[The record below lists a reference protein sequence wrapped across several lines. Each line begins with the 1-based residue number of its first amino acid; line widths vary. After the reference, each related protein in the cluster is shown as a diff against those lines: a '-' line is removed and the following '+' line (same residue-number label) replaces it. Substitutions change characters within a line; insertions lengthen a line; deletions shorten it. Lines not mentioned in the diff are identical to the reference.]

1 MNASKAVARMLT
13 LPLALVISHH
23 MPYASTTVERS
34 RHANVSR
41 METIEEK
48 AHTASVS
55 ESLLKL
61 VWLSSLLMAYHSF

>member
-1 MNASKAVARMLT
+1 
-13 LPLALVISHH
+13 
-23 MPYASTTVERS
+23 
-34 RHANVSR
+34 